1 MRASY
6 LHFER
11 QYDAVNVGAMK
22 LDDFEFSDEK
32 TCPNLDS
39 VLTAYF
45 AGAPAVLSKQK
56 QGRVRATTT
65 TINQTLTNLI
75 DNEDLST
82 Y

>member
-11 QYDAVNVGAMK
+11 QYDAANAGAME
-22 LDDFEFSDEK
+22 LEDFEFSDEK

-45 AGAPAVLSKQK
+45 AGSYFRSKSK
-56 QGRVRATTT
+56 DAS
-65 TINQTLTNLI
+65 
-75 DNEDLST
+75 EKK
-82 Y
+82 